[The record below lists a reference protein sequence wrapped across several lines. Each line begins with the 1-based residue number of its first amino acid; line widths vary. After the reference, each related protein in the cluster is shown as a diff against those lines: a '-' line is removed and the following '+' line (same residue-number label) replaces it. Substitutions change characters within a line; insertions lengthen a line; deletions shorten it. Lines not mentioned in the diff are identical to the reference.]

1 MYSPK
6 GKTVM
11 KKLLYIGGGSILLLL
26 ALLCGAFFAS
36 PLIASAQSVSTTPT
50 TSTPTTTTAKH
61 VAHKDIDHPLRV
73 FVRGHH
79 ELILDQIAPQL
90 HLSSSQL
97 TQKLQSGESF
107 VKIAK
112 GQGVSVASLKT
123 ILVKS
128 VDTVVAQELKAGKI
142 TQKHATL
149 LDARVKAHPLV
160 VAHVIHHYY
169 HKK

>member
-1 MYSPK
+1 
-6 GKTVM
+6 M

-26 ALLCGAFFAS
+26 ALLCSAFLAG
-36 PLIASAQSVSTTPT
+36 PLTASAQSVSTTP
-50 TSTPTTTTAKH
+50 TPTTTTAKH

-73 FVRGHH
+73 FVRGHRD
-79 ELILDQIAPQL
+79 LILDQIAPQL

-112 GQGVSVASLKT
+112 GQGVSAASLKT

-142 TQKHATL
+142 DQKHATL
-149 LDARVKAHPLV
+149 LEVHVKAHPMV
-160 VAHVIHHYY
+160 VAHVIYHYY

>member
-1 MYSPK
+1 
-6 GKTVM
+6 M

-26 ALLCGAFFAS
+26 ALLYGAFLAS
-36 PLIASAQSVSTTPT
+36 PLMASAQSVSTTPT
-50 TSTPTTTTAKH
+50 PAAIPAKH

-73 FVRGHH
+73 FVRGHRD
-79 ELILDQIAPQL
+79 LLVDQIALQL

-112 GQGVSVASLKT
+112 GQNVSAASLKT

-142 TQKHATL
+142 DQKHATL
-149 LDARVKAHPLV
+149 LDTRVKTHPLV